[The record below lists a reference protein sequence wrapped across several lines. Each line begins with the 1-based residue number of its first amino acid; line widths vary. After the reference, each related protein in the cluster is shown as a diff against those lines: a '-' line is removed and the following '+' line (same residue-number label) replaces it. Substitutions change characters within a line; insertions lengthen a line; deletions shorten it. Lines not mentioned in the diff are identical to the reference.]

1 MKMEMR
7 RRRLPQIL
15 GATANIAGI
24 GGLLVFYG
32 TQVVT
37 VFTQRNVS
45 GLSLPAFIALLIGC
59 VGLIGTSIKAHSRAL
74 EAVNL
79 VGAGCTG
86 ATIVAIIM
94 WQ

>member
-1 MKMEMR
+1 MEMR

-32 TQVVT
+32 VQAVT
-37 VFTQRNVS
+37 VFVHHNVS
-45 GLSLPAFIALLIGC
+45 GLSLPAFIALFIGC
-59 VGLIGTSIKAHSRAL
+59 LGLAGTGLSAHSCIL
-74 EAVNL
+74 TAVNL
-79 VGAGCTG
+79 VAAVCALT
-86 ATIVAIIM
+86 TSVAILV